1 MGRTLATYL
10 LLAALVSTCAVAGWI
25 AIGSLDSR
33 ADLGLVR
40 ADMLGSEWSATRARL
55 DELAGTMGARRRA
68 LAGLAV
74 IAALTDE
81 GDSPSAARVEARDL
95 SYFPLGQLLQRALAE
110 ERYEGCV
117 RLVTLL
123 RRAGAPAFPEF
134 EAAAMLEMG
143 RPDVARSVAFA
154 AAPRTRVRQALAD
167 VFAGDPADVLV
178 RDRDG
183 VLLGKARPTAWGGF
197 LFLPELGVNAAMVPA
212 PAIDDLDSVLP
223 ARSVRLTIDRGM
235 SEMALRALGPYR
247 GSIVVVD
254 PADGS
259 VMAAVSDRQT
269 AAEGGTPALQQ
280 MREPASIAKLI
291 TVTAALRAGLD
302 VDAILHDMTCRGS
315 LRFGDGPDGML
326 YCAAIN
332 GPLRGLDRALAV
344 SCNIA
349 FAHLGELVG
358 REALLEEYRR
368 YGFDGE
374 ESPFF
379 GKVLAPQGSPRQL
392 GDLSIGLEATS
403 ITPVHAALEAATVAN
418 GGWMHPPRLYRST
431 DSFLG
436 FTERALPAPPGWQVL
451 DASWR
456 PLLTRAM
463 VAVAQPGGTA
473 PRIAPASFPVALKT
487 GTASEPDKGFHVN
500 YIGFGPL
507 PANPHPP
514 VGQPDARF
522 AFAVRVTHQPSSHRV
537 RSAAFAVTRR
547 FLEGLARFDR
557 PTSAPAQPVPHRG
570 TVLAGLGVEAA
581 GGG

>member
-1 MGRTLATYL
+1 MGRRLVTYL
-10 LLAALVSTCAVAGWI
+10 LLAALASTCAMACWI
-25 AIGSLDSR
+25 GIGSLDSR
-33 ADLGLVR
+33 ADLALVR
-40 ADMLGSEWSATRARL
+40 AAMVDSEWSATRARL
-55 DELAGTMGARRRA
+55 DGLAGTMGARRRA

-74 IAALTDE
+74 IAALTDAA
-81 GDSPSAARVEARDL
+81 DSPSAARVEAGDL

-110 ERYEGCV
+110 ERYEGCI

-123 RRAGAPAFPEF
+123 RRAGAPAFSEF

-143 RPDVARSVAFA
+143 RPDVARAVSFSP
-154 AAPRTRVRQALAD
+154 APRTQVRKALAE
-167 VFAGDPADVLV
+167 VFSGDPADVLV

-183 VLLGKARPTAWGGF
+183 ALLGKARPMGAGRF
-197 LFLPELGVNAAMVPA
+197 LFLPELGVDTAMVPA
-212 PAIDDLDSVLP
+212 PAIEGLESVLP
-223 ARSVRLTIDRGM
+223 ARSVRLTVDRRM
-235 SEMALRALGPYR
+235 SEMALHALGQYR

-254 PADGS
+254 PTDGS
-259 VMAAVSDRQT
+259 VLTAVSDRQT

-302 VDAILHDMTCRGS
+302 VDAILHEMTCRGS
-315 LRFGDGPDGML
+315 LRYGDGPDGML
-326 YCAAIN
+326 YCAAVN
-332 GPLRGLDRALAV
+332 GPLLGLDRALAV

-368 YGFDGE
+368 YGFDGA

-418 GGWMHPPRLYRST
+418 GGWMHPPHLYRST

-436 FTERALPAPPGWQVL
+436 FTERPLPTPEGWQVL

-463 VAVAQPGGTA
+463 VAVGQPGGTA
-473 PRIAPASFPVALKT
+473 PRIAPLSFPVALKT

-507 PANPHPP
+507 P
-514 VGQPDARF
+514 DARF

-537 RSAAFAVTRR
+537 RGAAFAVTRR
-547 FLEGLARFDR
+547 FLEGLARFEP
-557 PTSAPAQPVPHRG
+557 PTPAPAQPVPHRG
-570 TVLAGLGVEAA
+570 TVLARLGVEAA